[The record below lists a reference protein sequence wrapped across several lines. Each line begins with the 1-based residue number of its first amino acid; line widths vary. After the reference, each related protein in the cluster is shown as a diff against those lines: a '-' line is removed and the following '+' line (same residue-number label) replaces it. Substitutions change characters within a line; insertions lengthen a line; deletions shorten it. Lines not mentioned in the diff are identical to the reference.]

1 MRTLAKN
8 KQKMYYALQI
18 GEVPVYMYDNEG
30 NIMYDHYTD
39 SEGNIIY
46 YLDSDGN
53 KIPRETGEYELGY
66 SEPVEFFGNIALSG
80 GESEAVEYGI
90 DVSAYDA
97 TLIVDKNALPL
108 SETSLIWFESEVGY
122 KDTEKTI
129 VDPNSADYKVKKPS
143 PSLNIGKYILNKIVK

>member
-8 KQKMYYALQI
+8 KQKMYYALLNV
-18 GEVPVYMYDNEG
+18 EVSIYQKDADG
-30 NIMYDHYTD
+30 NIMYDT
-39 SEGNIIY
+39 
-46 YLDSDGN
+46 DSDGN
-53 KIPRETGEYELGY
+53 KIPLETGETELGY
-66 SEPVEFFGNIALSG
+66 GEPTEFLGNIALSG

-97 TLIVDKNALPL
+97 TLIVDKHAIPL

-129 VDPNSADYKVKKPS
+129 VDANSADYKVLEVK
-143 PSLNIGKYILNKIVK
+143 PSLNVSKYILGKITK